1 MQDMGAEQ
9 LSKALEGDRLTARH
23 NVLIAVK
30 LRRPGESWF
39 TSRISDLSPG
49 GFRLQSFVKLSPG
62 MDISIMLPGFEGR
75 KAKVLWSRQHEAGC
89 AFEHPL
95 HPAIFEHILRT
106 SQNRPAGPQ

>member
-1 MQDMGAEQ
+1 MGAEQ
-9 LSKALEGDRLTARH
+9 LPSACESERLAARH

-39 TSRISDLSPG
+39 SSRVSDLSLS

-62 MDISIMLPGFEGR
+62 MDVWIMLPGFEGR

-89 AFEHPL
+89 AFEQPL
-95 HPAIFEHILRT
+95 HPAIFDHILRT
-106 SQNRPAGPQ
+106 SRNRPASGH